1 MTPLEKENLATI
13 SKKILN
19 EKDKLVNEIPV
30 PKLNGVDITNDLVQW
45 RKELLDVYAES
56 IVSNNQIPI
65 EQLEGWGVEVSKR
78 LLDLML
84 PLDIALEEIGNY
96 RAAISEIIHQEA
108 VDTEF
113 TLEAY
118 NRAIVNFN
126 YIVDQA
132 VKIVSSHYMQD
143 YNDTIAKARY
153 AVDELSIPLV
163 KITEQIG
170 IIPIIGEIDT
180 HRADQLMKNALNQG
194 NSNDLEYIIIDLSG
208 VSAIDTMVA
217 QQLFKVIESLEL
229 IGIHPLLSGIRPD
242 IVQTMVSLGINM
254 RHIDTFS
261 SLHRALAT
269 IQSFD
274 SN

>member
-1 MTPLEKENLATI
+1 MTPLEKENLASI
-13 SKKILN
+13 SQKILN
-19 EKDKLVNEIPV
+19 EKDKLVNELPV
-30 PKLNGVDITNDLVQW
+30 PKLNGVDITKDLIQW

-56 IVSNNQIPI
+56 IVSNIHIPI
-65 EQLEGWGVEVSKR
+65 NELEGWGVEVSNR

-84 PLDIALEEIGNY
+84 PLDLVLEEISNY
-96 RAAISEIIHQEA
+96 RETIGEIIHQEA
-108 VDTEF
+108 VETEF
-113 TLEAY
+113 TLDAY
-118 NRAIVNFN
+118 HKAIVNFN

-132 VKIVSSHYMQD
+132 VKIVSNHYMQD

-194 NSNDLEYIIIDLSG
+194 NSNDLDYIIMDLSG

-269 IQSFD
+269 IHSLD
-274 SN
+274 AK